1 MGRNITNIDGI
12 KISSIHSG
20 MYKKRRLDLSLVE
33 ISKGSSVAGV
43 FTKNKARSDAV
54 NVTEKNLK
62 KRSPRYLIINSGNA
76 NAGTGKNGL
85 SDISCYIKE
94 ISNITSCKLDE
105 VLVFSTGVIGERI
118 KYKKIINSLPKL
130 YNKLCNNGWDDLSK
144 SILTTDKCTKTSEKR
159 ITLNNNK
166 VSITGVA
173 KGSGMINPKMA
184 TMLSFVAT
192 DIKISKFELNKLLKD
207 ITDTTYNM
215 ITVDGETSTNDSSII
230 IATGKSNVDYNSLK
244 KTEKE
249 IFVKNLKELYL
260 SLAQKIVNDGEGA
273 TKFIKVNV
281 ERVSTK
287 KLAKEIAM
295 SIANSPLFKT
305 AMFAEDPNWGRIL
318 CAIGNI
324 ESNVNDLS
332 KIEIYIGNNLVFK
345 NNSIYKNY
353 SESKA
358 KKYLKNKN
366 LEINIKYNN
375 GKESAVVWTT
385 DLSYEYV
392 EINAEYRT

>member
-1 MGRNITNIDGI
+1 M
-12 KISSIHSG
+12 
-20 MYKKRRLDLSLVE
+20 
-33 ISKGSSVAGV
+33 
-43 FTKNKARSDAV
+43 
-54 NVTEKNLK
+54 
-62 KRSPRYLIINSGNA
+62 
-76 NAGTGKNGL
+76 
-85 SDISCYIKE
+85 
-94 ISNITSCKLDE
+94 
-105 VLVFSTGVIGERI
+105 
-118 KYKKIINSLPKL
+118 
-130 YNKLCNNGWDDLSK
+130 SK

-230 IATGKSNVDYNSLK
+230 IATGKSNVDYKSLK

-353 SESKA
+353 SESKS

-392 EINAEYRT
+392 KINAEYRT

>member
-1 MGRNITNIDGI
+1 
-12 KISSIHSG
+12 
-20 MYKKRRLDLSLVE
+20 V
-33 ISKGSSVAGV
+33 
-43 FTKNKARSDAV
+43 
-54 NVTEKNLK
+54 
-62 KRSPRYLIINSGNA
+62 
-76 NAGTGKNGL
+76 
-85 SDISCYIKE
+85 
-94 ISNITSCKLDE
+94 
-105 VLVFSTGVIGERI
+105 
-118 KYKKIINSLPKL
+118 
-130 YNKLCNNGWDDLSK
+130 
-144 SILTTDKCTKTSEKR
+144 TKTSEKR

-173 KGSGMINPKMA
+173 KGSGMINPEMA

-215 ITVDGETSTNDSSII
+215 ITIDGETSTNDSSII
-230 IATGKSNVDYNSLK
+230 IATGKSNVDYKSLK

-353 SESKA
+353 SESKS

-392 EINAEYRT
+392 KINAEYRT